1 MIKGRDEI
9 HMKIT
14 PLKSSLFKL
23 FAVRN
28 DLLLV
33 LDALKYFEAN
43 GYSILEKLL
52 AWSWSLWFVNNTN
65 FISEMEA
72 ILNCIKK
79 TLTLLNLFTGAL
91 SCNFFKNQNDEKS
104 TQWLK

>member
-9 HMKIT
+9 DMKIT

-28 DLLLV
+28 DLLIV

-52 AWSWSLWFVNNTN
+52 A
-65 FISEMEA
+65 
-72 ILNCIKK
+72 
-79 TLTLLNLFTGAL
+79 
-91 SCNFFKNQNDEKS
+91 
-104 TQWLK
+104 